1 MTMELATKPA
11 TALRTLTAPVRDHA
25 AAMQRARDSYVA
37 GLKRLEADYFEK
49 VRRITDAITGAE
61 AEPQTAEPT
70 VVAG

>member
-61 AEPQTAEPT
+61 TATPT
-70 VVAG
+70 SDETAG